1 MMRARRG
8 RRGAVFVPLLGLSLA
23 FSLLPIIW
31 MTFTS
36 LKTAHAVFGAPGRLL
51 PPVWTLSAY
60 HIVLGDGHFV
70 VYFANSL
77 FVNVG
82 ASIATVGLA
91 TLAGYS
97 FSRLRMKGKQGVMLA
112 ILATQMFPS
121 AVLLIALYVIFRRLG
136 MLDSYASL
144 ILSYV
149 TLGLPFSVWMM
160 RGFADAV
167 PVDIEEAAMIDG
179 CGRLQLLWRVVVP
192 LMLPGMIAVALFS
205 FLVGWNDLIWALTL
219 TTSPSMRLI
228 PPGFVATYVGQFQT
242 YWNQLMAGSVL
253 VSLPTII
260 IFTLLQKY
268 LVQGITSGAVKG

>member
-1 MMRARRG
+1 MPRWLVLA
-8 RRGAVFVPLLGLSLA
+8 PLLGLSLA
-23 FSLLPIIW
+23 FSLLPIVW
-31 MTFTS
+31 MVFTS
-36 LKTAHAVFGAPGRLL
+36 FKSAHAVFGAPGRLL
-51 PPVWTLSAY
+51 PAVWTLAAY
-60 HIVLGDGHFV
+60 RTVLGDGYFV

-77 FVNVG
+77 FVNIS
-82 ASIATVGLA
+82 ASLITVALA

-97 FSRLRMKGKQGVMLA
+97 FARMRLRGRQALMLG

-121 AVLLIALYVIFRRLG
+121 AVILIALYVVFRRLG
-136 MLDSYASL
+136 LLDSYASL

-167 PVDIEEAAMIDG
+167 PVDVEEAAMIDG
-179 CGRLQLLWRVVVP
+179 CSRLEALWRVVVP
-192 LMLPGMIAVALFS
+192 MMLPGMIAVALFS
-205 FLVGWNDLIWALTL
+205 FLVGWNDLVWALTL

-253 VSLPTII
+253 VSLPTVI
-260 IFTLLQKY
+260 IFILLQKY
-268 LVQGITSGAVKG
+268 LVQGISSGAVKG

>member
-1 MMRARRG
+1 V
-8 RRGAVFVPLLGLSLA
+8 RGARLRQKWLVLTPLLALSLA
-23 FSLLPIIW
+23 FTLLPVAW
-31 MTFTS
+31 MVFTS
-36 LKTAHAVFGAPGRLL
+36 FKTAHAVFGAPGRLL
-51 PPVWTLSAY
+51 PPVWTLAAY
-60 HIVLGDGHFV
+60 RAVLSDSHFI

-77 FVNVG
+77 FVNLS

-97 FSRLRMKGKQGVMLA
+97 FSRLRIRGRQVMMLS

-121 AVLLIALYVIFRRLG
+121 AVILIALYVIFRRLDL
-136 MLDSYASL
+136 LDTYGSL

-160 RGFADAV
+160 RGFAEAV
-167 PVDIEEAAMIDG
+167 PVDVEEAAMIDG
-179 CGRLQLLWRVVVP
+179 CSRLQALLRVVVP
-192 LMLPGMIAVALFS
+192 MMLPGMIAVALFS

-253 VSLPTII
+253 VSLPTVI
-260 IFTLLQKY
+260 IFILLQKY
-268 LVQGITSGAVKG
+268 LVQGISSGAVKG